1 MDILK
6 YFVIFYFGQNILL
19 FLILLIPEL
28 KYAREYKEE
37 ILKLKAL
44 INIFKFVLIGV
55 PLLVYEA
62 AKDM

>member
-6 YFVIFYFGQNILL
+6 HFIMFYFGQNILL

-28 KYAREYKEE
+28 KYAREHKEE

-44 INIFKFVLIGV
+44 LNTVKFILIGV